1 MLQILIS
8 NINLSS
14 SVEIAL
20 KICFVLT
27 VALKIEKCTWA
38 YMHMQVTNTQRNMEC
53 ICMGSQIA
61 ENSTAFLQALDGAK
75 NVSVMVS
82 ISVEEN

>member
-38 YMHMQVTNTQRNMEC
+38 
-53 ICMGSQIA
+53 
-61 ENSTAFLQALDGAK
+61 
-75 NVSVMVS
+75 
-82 ISVEEN
+82 